1 MDRGRTGIRT
11 DFQRGWH
18 VFKIFVFTAFEN
30 SKVNEGA
37 KEYFHFSD
45 HCPEVKYEKPETANL

>member
-1 MDRGRTGIRT
+1 M
-11 DFQRGWH
+11 
-18 VFKIFVFTAFEN
+18 FKIFVFTAFEN

-37 KEYFHFSD
+37 NEYFHFSD